1 MPRSTLEL
9 APGCCPKLSGDA
21 DLIPMRRVERRLS
34 RLVHKGETMN
44 SREEK
49 LAMRFVDLLAEK
61 ALRGGQTVWR
71 WNNMSPSWRGIFI
84 EAVPAFLEELGY
96 RIEEGRIDERS
107 EDEQIRVRCE

>member
-1 MPRSTLEL
+1 
-9 APGCCPKLSGDA
+9 
-21 DLIPMRRVERRLS
+21 
-34 RLVHKGETMN
+34 MN

-107 EDEQIRVRCE
+107 EDEQIRVRCENLTERQRLKTYRQLYALGCRIDGIARSIEKLTPRS